1 MAIKIFSCIN
11 QGLEGKLVEVEA
23 DILQGLSAFSI
34 VGLGDMAVQE
44 AKERIRSAIKNSG
57 FNYPQTKKVI
67 NLAPAHVRKHG
78 PQFDLPMAI
87 GLLAASKQIP
97 ENILQEM
104 HGLLIVGELALDGA
118 VRPIN
123 GILTMAIFAKK
134 NGWSKIIIPKENVA
148 EASLV
153 SGLEII
159 PLSHLNQI
167 RDLDSAKNIFNS
179 ATVFNISEQEFSQE
193 QSGGNGNGSHEPFL
207 GQESVRAHR
216 LNPDTFTDFSDIVG
230 QEIAKRALTIS
241 AAGKHHCLLIGPPG
255 VGKTLLAKA
264 FPGILPPL
272 SEGEMLEVMQIYSS
286 AGLLQHAQNS
296 QKSVLMTQRPF
307 RQIHSSSSLLA
318 LTGGGIQ
325 LKPGEISL
333 AHHGVL
339 FLDEI
344 AEFPRSHLESLRQPL
359 EEKEIYVSRSSG
371 TVKYPANFTLIA
383 GMNPCPCG
391 YYGDPE
397 KSCICPANQVIRYQ
411 KKLSGPLRD
420 RIDLVIEVPRQSISK
435 FQEADNVETKN
446 AQSLSQNSAAIKEKI
461 INARL
466 IQAKRFSADPN
477 ELFDPRQQSTSTS
490 SPNPHFNSNGE
501 VPSSSRTNSEMTPP
515 EIKKY
520 CPINKECQDLLKLAN
535 EKFNFSGRN
544 YHQILK
550 TARTIADLENHEN
563 IQLEDL
569 SEALQLRH
577 RNR

>member
-11 QGLEGKLVEVEA
+11 QGLEGKLIEVEA

-34 VGLGDMAVQE
+34 VGLGDIAVQE

-57 FNYPQTKKVI
+57 FQYPQTKKVI

-97 ENILQEM
+97 ENILKEM

-123 GILTMAIFAKK
+123 GVLTMAIFAKK
-134 NGWSKIIIPKENVA
+134 NGWSKIIIPKENAA

-167 RDLDSAKNIFNS
+167 RDLDSTKNIFNS
-179 ATVFNISEQEFSQE
+179 ATVCNISE
-193 QSGGNGNGSHEPFL
+193 
-207 GQESVRAHR
+207 QESVRAHK
-216 LNPDTFTDFSDIVG
+216 LNPDTFIDFSDIVG

-286 AGLLQHAQNS
+286 AGLLQHEQNS

-435 FQEADNVETKN
+435 FQEANN
-446 AQSLSQNSAAIKEKI
+446 SHAPSQNSAAIKEKI

-466 IQAKRFSADPN
+466 IQAKRFSSDP
-477 ELFDPRQQSTSTS
+477 
-490 SPNPHFNSNGE
+490 NGE
-501 VPSSSRTNSEMTPP
+501 VSPHARTNSEMTPP

-520 CPINKECQDLLKLAN
+520 CSINKECQDLLKLAN